1 MPTTDKELTVLTY
14 AKDIVC
20 AFLQKNPLD
29 ARDLPGF
36 VEAVHTA
43 LRSVD
48 LPKGPQG
55 PTPAV
60 PIDKSVFPDH
70 IICLETGRKFLTL
83 TKHLTAMGMT
93 PAAYRAKW
101 GLPASYPMNAPSF
114 SASRADKARA
124 AAIRVRARPEPND
137 AALAA
142 VAGGAP
148 E

>member
-1 MPTTDKELTVLTY
+1 MPTSNSELTVLTY

-20 AFLQKNPLD
+20 AFLQKNPLN

-43 LRSVD
+43 LKKAD
-48 LPKGPQG
+48 LPKGLQG

-93 PAAYRAKW
+93 PADYRAKW

-124 AAIRVRARPEPND
+124 AAMRARARPEPNEVAPV
-137 AALAA
+137 AAAS
-142 VAGGAP
+142 GAP